1 MSAIHSAKPKHAHPK
16 ALTLCAC
23 TITWPI
29 ARNAVITAQP
39 NLGFATTSSKPIELR
54 ITLKNEHQAAVELID
69 PATGRSHTIELD
81 NPRTTIIDAK
91 PYTHIEI
98 TDGCDLI
105 LSATLKAEANNS
117 RLLYARTSLLTKL
130 NIKGGRYPLPAIT
143 I

>member
-29 ARNAVITAQP
+29 ARNAVINAQP
-39 NLGFATTSSKPIELR
+39 SLGFATTSSKPIELR
-54 ITLKNEHQAAVELID
+54 ITLKNEHQAAAELID
-69 PATGRSHTIELD
+69 PANNRSHPIELG
-81 NPRTTIIDAK
+81 NPKITIIDAK

-105 LSATLKAEANNS
+105 LSATFKAEANNS